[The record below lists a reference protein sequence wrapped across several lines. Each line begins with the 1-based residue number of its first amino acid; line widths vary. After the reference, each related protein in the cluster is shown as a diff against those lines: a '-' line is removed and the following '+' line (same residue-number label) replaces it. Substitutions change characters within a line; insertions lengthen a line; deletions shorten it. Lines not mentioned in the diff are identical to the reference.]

1 MTQTSR
7 EFAEALFELA
17 MGDGNI
23 GEVSAALDLIDQ
35 EMADNPGYLSLLA
48 SPALSREERKSSL
61 VQVFGGRIPRTAL
74 ALLQMMVSRGH
85 AREIGEMIRA
95 WRLLEREHRG
105 ESDARVISAVEL
117 TEPERK
123 ALQSR
128 LDQIFSRKMILHF
141 AVDPALIGGIRVEA
155 EGRVMDGSLQN
166 RLRQIK
172 EVMDS

>member
-35 EMADNPGYLSLLA
+35 EMAENPGYLSLLA
-48 SPALSREERKSSL
+48 SPALSREERKASL
-61 VQVFGGRIPRTAL
+61 VQVFSGRIPRTAL

-95 WRLLEREHRG
+95 WRVLEREHRG

-141 AVDPALIGGIRVEA
+141 VVDPALIGGIRVEA

>member
-17 MGDGNI
+17 MGDGNTE
-23 GEVSAALDLIDQ
+23 EVSAALDLIER
-35 EMADNPGYLSLLA
+35 EMAENPGYLSLLA
-48 SPALSREERKSSL
+48 SPALSREERKASL
-61 VQVFGGRIPRTAL
+61 SQVFGERIPRTAL

-95 WRLLEREHRG
+95 WRVLEREHRG
-105 ESDARVISAVEL
+105 ESVARVTSAVAL
-117 TEPERK
+117 TERERK

-128 LDQIFSRKMILHF
+128 LDQIFNRKMVLQYT
-141 AVDPALIGGIRVEA
+141 VDPALIGGIRVEA
-155 EGRVMDGSLQN
+155 EGKVMDGSLQN